1 MYGERDDPYAVLA
14 RLGRRLEASLAP
26 EAALP
31 EIVRTVRDAL
41 KLPYVAIAVSPPAA
55 RRPAEPGDETPAA
68 DEVVAAAGA
77 AVPDPVAVPLAY
89 AGEPVGRL
97 LLAPRGP
104 DEPFSPADRR
114 LLDDVARLAGLAL
127 HAMRLTADLQ
137 RSRERLV
144 TAREEERR
152 RLRRDLHD
160 GLGADLAALTLQ
172 VGALR
177 PLIERDPA
185 AAAGRVPGLQDD
197 IRAAISDIRRLVYGL
212 RPPAL
217 DELGLVG
224 ALRARAGQYEGEAAA
239 GETRLRISVD
249 APATLPE
256 LPAAVEV
263 AAYWIVQEALTNVV
277 KHAGARAAA
286 VRLAVEGG
294 ALAVEVADDG
304 VGLPAGRGVGVG
316 LRSMRERAEE
326 LGGACEI
333 GPGPAGGA
341 RVAARL
347 PLPAAG

>member
-1 MYGERDDPYAVLA
+1 M
-14 RLGRRLEASLAP
+14 
-26 EAALP
+26 
-31 EIVRTVRDAL
+31 
-41 KLPYVAIAVSPPAA
+41 
-55 RRPAEPGDETPAA
+55 
-68 DEVVAAAGA
+68 
-77 AVPDPVAVPLAY
+77 PLAY

-97 LLAPRGP
+97 LLAPRAS

-160 GLGADLAALTLQ
+160 GLGADLAALNLQ

-197 IRAAISDIRRLVYGL
+197 IRAAIGDIRRLVYGL
-212 RPPAL
+212 RPPAI

-224 ALRARAGQYEGEAAA
+224 ALRARAGQYEGDGAA
-239 GETRLRISVD
+239 GEARLRISVD
-249 APATLPE
+249 APPELPD

-263 AAYWIVQEALTNVV
+263 AAYWIVQEALTNVA
-277 KHAGARAAA
+277 KHAGARAAT
-286 VRLAVEGG
+286 VRLGVEGG
-294 ALAVEVADDG
+294 ALVVEVVDDG
-304 VGLPAGRGVGVG
+304 VGLPAERGIGVG

-326 LGGACEI
+326 LGGACTVEPV
-333 GPGPAGGA
+333 PGCGTI
-341 RVAARL
+341 VAARL
-347 PLPAAG
+347 PLPEEG